1 MRRISPLSS
10 AGGPGAGTARLTS
23 GQKAAVARVGCAA
36 TDRSGPA
43 TRGPVVLLCGPTGVG
58 KTTVLDAVA
67 AGLAATCSTDIRA
80 AADWITALDSRGLV
94 LPDVVIA
101 DDAHESSA
109 SDLLRLV
116 VAIRDRRRHTGLVLA
131 GEGRLLSVVAR
142 DIRLEQAV
150 GMRAILSPL
159 TATET
164 RAIVAECLAN
174 SDPPGE
180 DRRHDPLAE
189 ATRSIHE
196 IAAGMPGA
204 VVRIAGQAAIVA
216 DTRPDRR
223 LTAADIELVHRRL
236 SLTAA

>member
-1 MRRISPLSS
+1 MEITPPQEASR
-10 AGGPGAGTARLTS
+10 AGGRHVRLTPT
-23 GQKAAVARVGCAA
+23 QEAAVARVGCGM
-36 TDRSGPA
+36 TDRSGSA
-43 TRGPVVLLCGPTGVG
+43 ARGPVVLLCGPAGVG
-58 KTTVLDAVA
+58 TTTVLHALA
-67 AGLAATCSTDIRA
+67 AGLAATCSTDIRT
-80 AADWITALDSRGLV
+80 AADWITALDTRGLA

-101 DDAHESSA
+101 DNAHESS
-109 SDLLRLV
+109 SRDILRLIT
-116 VAIRDRRRHTGLVLA
+116 AIRDQRRQMGLVLA

-142 DIRLEQAV
+142 DVRLERAV
-150 GMRAILSPL
+150 GMRATLRPL

-180 DRRHDPLAE
+180 VGQHDPLAE
-189 ATRSIHE
+189 AARSIHE

-204 VVRIAGQAAIVA
+204 VVRITGQAAIVA
-216 DTRPDRR
+216 DSRPDRQ